1 MKVNGMDESLT
12 MRPEGNNIFRL
23 YPSPLS
29 ISTMNTEKESEPERI
44 LWSGH
49 QSHWYFLGY
58 WIVGLV
64 IVVALAAGIYFYRYD
79 LNRWMP
85 WVYGVPVVALLIV
98 MIVVAVA
105 RRERTYRVT
114 NRRVISILGRVVTD
128 TRELRIQDIRSMN
141 VSKSGITG
149 LLGVGKLEF
158 SSAATDDA
166 DIIFYQIG
174 GVDKV
179 RDLVRSLQG

>member
-1 MKVNGMDESLT
+1 
-12 MRPEGNNIFRL
+12 
-23 YPSPLS
+23 
-29 ISTMNTEKESEPERI
+29 MNTTPEHQPENI

-49 QSHWYFLGY
+49 QSQWYFLGHR
-58 WIVGLV
+58 IVGLL
-64 IVVALAAGIYFYRYD
+64 IVAALAAGTYFYRLQ
-79 LNRWMP
+79 LNQWMP
-85 WVYGVPVVALLIV
+85 WMYGVPILVLLIV
-98 MIVVAVA
+98 MAVVAFA
-105 RRERTYRVT
+105 RRQRTYRVT
-114 NRRVISILGRVVTD
+114 NHRVISIQGRVVTD

-141 VSKSGITG
+141 VSKGGITG

-174 GVDKV
+174 GVDRV

>member
-1 MKVNGMDESLT
+1 
-12 MRPEGNNIFRL
+12 
-23 YPSPLS
+23 
-29 ISTMNTEKESEPERI
+29 MNTDKEPSSERI

-49 QSHWYFLGY
+49 QSHWYYLGH
-58 WIVGLV
+58 WIVGLL
-64 IVVALAAGIYFYRYD
+64 VVAALAAGVYFYRFN
-79 LNRWMP
+79 LTHWMP
-85 WVYGVPVVALLIV
+85 WVYGVPIVALLIV
-98 MIVVAVA
+98 MAIVAFK

-114 NRRVISILGRVVTD
+114 NHRVISILGMVTTD

-141 VSKSGITG
+141 VSKGGITG
-149 LLGVGKLEF
+149 LLGVGKVEF

-174 GVDKV
+174 GADKV

>member
-1 MKVNGMDESLT
+1 
-12 MRPEGNNIFRL
+12 
-23 YPSPLS
+23 
-29 ISTMNTEKESEPERI
+29 MNTDASPQAERI

-49 QSHWYFLGY
+49 QSQWYFLGH
-58 WIVGLV
+58 WIVGLL
-64 IVVALAAGIYFYRYD
+64 IVTALAAGVYFYRLQ
-79 LNRWMP
+79 LNPWMP
-85 WVYGVPVVALLIV
+85 WAYGVPIVVLLIV
-98 MIVVAVA
+98 VATVAFA
-105 RRERTYRVT
+105 RRQRTYRVT
-114 NRRVISILGRVVTD
+114 NHRVISIQGRVVTD

-141 VSKSGITG
+141 VSKGGITG

>member
-1 MKVNGMDESLT
+1 
-12 MRPEGNNIFRL
+12 
-23 YPSPLS
+23 
-29 ISTMNTEKESEPERI
+29 MNTEKEPEPEHI

-49 QSHWYFLGY
+49 QSHWYFIGY
-58 WIVGLV
+58 WFIGLL
-64 IVVALAAGIYFYRYD
+64 IVVALAAGIYCYRYD

-85 WVYGVPVVALLIV
+85 WVYGAPVVALLILMV
-98 MIVVAVA
+98 VVAVA
-105 RRERTYRVT
+105 RRQRNYRVT
-114 NRRVISILGRVVTD
+114 SRRVISIQGRVVTD

-141 VSKSGITG
+141 VSKGGITG
-149 LLGVGKLEF
+149 LLGVGKVEF

>member
-1 MKVNGMDESLT
+1 MDARINKL
-12 MRPEGNNIFRL
+12 RPSVVMNIE
-23 YPSPLS
+23 
-29 ISTMNTEKESEPERI
+29 TAQQPERI

-49 QSHWYFLGY
+49 QSHWYYLGQ
-58 WIVGLV
+58 WIVGLL
-64 IVVALAAGIYFYRYD
+64 IVAALAAGGYFYRIQ
-79 LNRWMP
+79 LNQWMP
-85 WVYGVPVVALLIV
+85 WAYGVPILALLIV
-98 MIVVAVA
+98 MAVVAFS
-105 RRERTYRVT
+105 RRQRTYRVT
-114 NRRVISILGRVVTD
+114 NHRVISIQGRVVTD

-141 VSKSGITG
+141 VSKGGITG
-149 LLGVGKLEF
+149 LLGVGKVEF

>member
-1 MKVNGMDESLT
+1 MSTE
-12 MRPEGNNIFRL
+12 PEQQ
-23 YPSPLS
+23 
-29 ISTMNTEKESEPERI
+29 PERI

-49 QSHWYFLGY
+49 QSQWYFLGH
-58 WIVGLV
+58 WMVGLL
-64 IVVALAAGIYFYRYD
+64 IVAGLAAGVYFYRYN
-79 LNRWMP
+79 LNQWMP
-85 WVYGVPVVALLIV
+85 WAYGVPILALLIV
-98 MIVVAVA
+98 MAIVAVA
-105 RRERTYRVT
+105 RRQRTYRVT
-114 NRRVISILGRVVTD
+114 NTPCHFNSGHDVVTD

-141 VSKSGITG
+141 VSKGGITG

-174 GVDKV
+174 GADKV